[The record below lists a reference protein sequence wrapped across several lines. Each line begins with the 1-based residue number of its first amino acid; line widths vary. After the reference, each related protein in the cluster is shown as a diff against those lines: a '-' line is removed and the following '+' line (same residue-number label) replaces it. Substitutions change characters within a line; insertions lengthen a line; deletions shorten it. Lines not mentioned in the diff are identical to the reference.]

1 MFITLQC
8 THLEYIK
15 LMSISNIVQFKYSI
29 CEKKVN
35 TLCSLYARFGTI
47 FLSAGSYHIQNTSF
61 LFFSSLRVLLHT
73 INGKLLNR
81 LKFYV
86 IKKICTFFLF
96 SMYFSSSDGL
106 KLNLILMAI
115 RTRLFE
121 IMVFA
126 WIYSLYWQFLLCI
139 SIQVHIMCVYIYL
152 FIFLKCVC
160 IYLCDFRRIQ
170 L

>member
-1 MFITLQC
+1 MQLIRTFWHNILVGGLLSY
-8 THLEYIK
+8 LEYEF
-15 LMSISNIVQFKYSI
+15 S
-29 CEKKVN
+29 
-35 TLCSLYARFGTI
+35 
-47 FLSAGSYHIQNTSF
+47 
-61 LFFSSLRVLLHT
+61 LFFSFSKVFSLCALLHT

-96 SMYFSSSDGL
+96 SMYFSSSDVL